1 VGSLPSKII
10 VTAIGSDRPGIVA
23 EISRVL
29 YKHKANILKTRASA
43 VGSLF
48 ILVMLVDV
56 SSADVSADWIKEE
69 VKEVGVR
76 LGLGVSV
83 EDAEKFRKRK
93 KLIAFDMDETLVEG
107 ETINEL
113 AKAAGVYREV
123 KQVTEQAM
131 EGKIGF
137 KEALTRRVRL
147 LKGLPLSEVEKVKQ
161 KLKIAPGAE
170 DLVGELKKA
179 GFVTAI
185 ITGGFDLFANHVAE
199 ILGIDYVYANK
210 LKVKAGKLTGGFKGV
225 ILSPQDKLKALK
237 EISRKEGIKLEE
249 CVAIGDGAND
259 VILLEGSGL
268 GIGYNPKEAVKRHA
282 DALVEKLDLRTVLAL
297 IGVSQVSQDVVKR
310 LGAGSLRQE

>member
-1 VGSLPSKII
+1 VGNLRGKII

-29 YKHKANILKTRASA
+29 YKHNANILKTRASA
-43 VGSLF
+43 VGNLF

-56 SSADVSADWIKEE
+56 SSADVSSDWIKEE
-69 VKEVGVR
+69 VKEVGVK

-83 EDAEKFRKRK
+83 EDAESFRRRK
-93 KLIAFDMDETLVEG
+93 KLIAFDMDGTLVKG

-113 AKAAGVYREV
+113 AKAAGVYDKVRR
-123 KQVTEQAM
+123 VTKEAM
-131 EGKIGF
+131 EGRIDF
-137 KEALTRRVRL
+137 KEALTRRVKL
-147 LKGLPLSEVEKVKQ
+147 LKGLPLSEIEKVKQ
-161 KLKIAPGAE
+161 RLKIASGAE

-199 ILGIDYVYANK
+199 TLGIDYVYANK
-210 LKVKAGKLTGGFKGV
+210 LKVKAGKLTGGFEGV
-225 ILSPQDKLKALK
+225 ILTPQDKLKALR
-237 EISRKEGIKLEE
+237 EISRREGIRLEE

-268 GIGYNPKEAVKRHA
+268 GIGYKPKEAVKQHA
-282 DALVEKLDLRTVLAL
+282 DALVGRLDLRTVLAL
-297 IGVSQVSQDVVKR
+297 IGVSQVSQDVAER
-310 LGAGSLRQE
+310 LRAGARRG